1 MVRTPRLEAPP
12 PVSLNVTRK
21 RVGTMAILREL
32 WNARDLVEQ
41 FVRRDLTLRYTQ
53 AVMGFAWAV
62 LTPLMIVGSGLLVRY
77 LIARASGDVIDTGTM
92 ATLSIKSIVWSFFS
106 GAVATSTISVLSQSG
121 LIGKIYFPRETLPLS
136 SVLTQAFDSLIAAVA
151 VTLLLPFLGVSLS
164 WSLLWAPVLAMLL
177 LSMTLGLALWLS
189 CANLF
194 YRDVKYIVQVLLT
207 FGIFA
212 TPVFYEPA
220 SLGPRWGQ
228 WMLFHPLTPIL
239 EGLRLGV
246 VGGHSLLH
254 DIVRT
259 YPDGSTLVEWSPWML
274 GYASAWALVLVASGM
289 RMFRGA
295 ASRFAEVY

>member
-12 PVSLNVTRK
+12 TASLNVTRK
-21 RVGTMAILREL
+21 SAGSIAILREL

-77 LIARASGDVIDTGTM
+77 LIARASGDGINTGTM
-92 ATLSIKSIVWSFFS
+92 ATLSIKSIAWSFFS
-106 GAVATSTISVLSQSG
+106 GAVATSTVSVLSQSG

-136 SVLTQAFDSLIAAVA
+136 SVLTQAFDSFIAAVA
-151 VTLLLPFLGVSLS
+151 VSLVLPFLGVPLS
-164 WSLLWAPVLAMLL
+164 ASLLWAPVLAMLL

-212 TPVFYEPA
+212 TPVFFEPA
-220 SLGPRWGQ
+220 ALGPRWG
-228 WMLFHPLTPIL
+228 WYMLLHPLTPIL
-239 EGLRLGV
+239 EGLRLSV
-246 VGGHSLLH
+246 VEGNSLLH
-254 DIVRT
+254 EIVRT
-259 YPDGSTLVEWSPWML
+259 YPDGSRLVEWSPWML
-274 GYASAWALVLVASGM
+274 VYAFTWALVLVASGM